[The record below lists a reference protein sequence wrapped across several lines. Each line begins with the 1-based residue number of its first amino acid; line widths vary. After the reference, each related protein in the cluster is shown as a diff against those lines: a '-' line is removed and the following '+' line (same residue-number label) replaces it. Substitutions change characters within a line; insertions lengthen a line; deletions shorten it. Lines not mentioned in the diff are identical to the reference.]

1 MTSFE
6 HPASC
11 APMDIAV
18 ERNASRWVDLAFVL
32 KLPEVLDTLRGSVD
46 LIIVKI
52 TVSIRNEDETH
63 EYLP

>member
-6 HPASC
+6 HPTSC
-11 APMDIAV
+11 APTDIAV
-18 ERNASRWVDLAFVL
+18 ERNASWWVDLAFAL
-32 KLPEVLDTLRGSVD
+32 KLPEVLDALRGSVD

-63 EYLP
+63 DCLP